1 MEEKVSLDI
10 LPGNVWH
17 LFVTTQIRINMYVNV
32 QFGMML
38 SMEQQGDKVP
48 SFKFDPDEVSAAPAS
63 STFFL
68 GEKIRLGTCFYRCER
83 TGARRETL
91 SVLIERIGLTRR
103 HRWIESILEWSRL
116 KCRKWVWISRGR
128 EKGIC
133 CCLRGRSCKRKD
145 VIGEWRLL
153 GLLMLRLLCLLMLR
167 LLKVR
172 IHGCILTVRWC
183 LLREEI
189 GNAKTIAAGCGC
201 CRLMIRWW
209 RGILVLDSRSMSA
222 RTSKA
227 STERTLL
234 NWARAF
240 ASSSSTFWGS
250 SLSLKMRSREK
261 LFKSC
266 SVCCLRKREVSVEM
280 AISW

>member
-1 MEEKVSLDI
+1 MKFQQLRL
-10 LPGNVWH
+10 LP
-17 LFVTTQIRINMYVNV
+17 L
-32 QFGMML
+32 
-38 SMEQQGDKVP
+38 
-48 SFKFDPDEVSAAPAS
+48 
-63 STFFL
+63 FL

-83 TGARRETL
+83 TGARRERL

-103 HRWIESILEWSRL
+103 HGWIESILEWGRL

-128 EKGIC
+128 EKWVC
-133 CCLRGRSCKRKD
+133 CCLRGWSCKRKD

-153 GLLMLRLLCLLMLR
+153 CLLMLR
-167 LLKVR
+167 LLNVR

-201 CRLMIRWW
+201 CCLLIRWW
-209 RGILVLDSRSMSA
+209 RGILILDSRTMSA
-222 RTSKA
+222 RTSA
-227 STERTLL
+227 TSTERTLL
-234 NWARAF
+234 NWASAF
-240 ASSSSTFWGS
+240 ASSSRTFWGS

-266 SVCCLRKREVSVEM
+266 SVCCLRERERMQCRDGDQPRVTAKSMTATGAFSPPYVPNDFPALPKDCSVPKRERKVGDEDCLETL
-280 AISW
+280 